1 MVNPKDIDPF
11 AYQKSTN
18 IAEHNQIVD
27 KINELV
33 DGNNDLNDK
42 VPTAINQSFDD
53 ESRILATTLTT
64 VDGTEI
70 SGSVYVPGGGD
81 GGDIVVSKML
91 YADTIPNI
99 IEDILTKYGTGDYNC
114 NIEIQC
120 HTKTTASPITMNA
133 TKMSIQYSGTS
144 KFIGFSGS
152 GSAVNGP
159 VNGVTF
165 TKVIDDTVTY
175 DASVSI
181 YSSAIQDWVDVN
193 LDTTVINDIDGFVI
207 KGIKGAA
214 ITPYTASTGIK
225 IDDENSTIAVDTDVI
240 ATVDSVKEV
249 DTKADTAKTT
259 ADTAITNAETAK
271 TTADTAITNAD
282 TANTNALKAYK
293 SAYVENNTMTFEKG
307 NGDTDTIALPTG
319 GSYTAGEGI
328 TISDNEIAVDTS
340 TIATTA
346 VTTELASGISTNRN
360 LINGAYCDVGITDNV
375 MTFTAVDGQQKE
387 ITIPSGGETT
397 NVSEIYITP
406 INYSLTISEVATKST
421 WPQYTNGV
429 IEYGTG
435 IGVITGYGMVVK
447 SSNGAAYYST
457 TINLSNT
464 FTDYLDKLI
473 TIKTN
478 ITSGTLRLGVS
489 FARLVSDL
497 EFTVGV
503 SDTATEYLYYDIAT
517 KTYTFTSKYNHLY
530 VAGNYATSQY
540 ISLILRE
547 VAYIA

>member
-11 AYQKSTN
+11 AFQKTTN

-120 HTKTTASPITMNA
+120 HTKSTASPIAMNA
-133 TKMSIQYSGTS
+133 TKMTIQYSGTS

-165 TKVIDDTVTY
+165 AKVIDDTVTY

-214 ITPYTASTGIK
+214 ITPYTASTGIT
-225 IDDENSTIAVDTDVI
+225 IDDENSTIAVDTGVI

-249 DTKADTAKTT
+249 DTKAD
-259 ADTAITNAETAK
+259 TAK

-319 GSYTAGEGI
+319 GSYTAGDGI

-340 TIATTA
+340 VIATTA

-360 LINGAYCDVGITDNV
+360 LINGTFDDVNINENKL
-375 MTFTAVDGQQKE
+375 TFTKVNGNEKVIELPSSSATTNYDTVIRTIPTTINYTPTSTTYHDSKNYLNNTIIEGYTGVGKINVYTFIQTEDTSTHMVYTINDSSTTAEYQNL
-387 ITIPSGGETT
+387 ITKLKDAIVIDSAITSGMLTITLGCLLVSEFTATASKGWNIYDFQNVYYNFSTKTWDIPSGFKFNTRTQGTSIMLIP
-397 NVSEIYITP
+397 VIAGVL
-406 INYSLTISEVATKST
+406 YS
-421 WPQYTNGV
+421 
-429 IEYGTG
+429 
-435 IGVITGYGMVVK
+435 
-447 SSNGAAYYST
+447 
-457 TINLSNT
+457 
-464 FTDYLDKLI
+464 D
-473 TIKTN
+473 
-478 ITSGTLRLGVS
+478 
-489 FARLVSDL
+489 
-497 EFTVGV
+497 
-503 SDTATEYLYYDIAT
+503 
-517 KTYTFTSKYNHLY
+517 
-530 VAGNYATSQY
+530 
-540 ISLILRE
+540 
-547 VAYIA
+547 